1 MLRIWSWEHTWRC
14 KLFSSTLS
22 WSMIPRHP
30 TYRDIENFIRW
41 AHTCRYFEGKHQF
54 LSFKFCCKIFYYLSC
69 YVEISIVNTLKKCC
83 LKCYLSF
90 RRHQYILLS
99 FYAQWFE
106 DCLIHGVWLESKY
119 STKRKHILLPMP
131 AAAKYSATGEPRP
144 PAPTTKIDDLRR
156 FCCPAQMII
165 QSISWTLH
173 LI

>member
-1 MLRIWSWEHTWRC
+1 MQIVQLHFIMINDTQTSYIYRYWKLYKMSTYMQIFWGETSVFKLQMLLQNILLFVLLCWDIDC
-14 KLFSSTLS
+14 K
-22 WSMIPRHP
+22 H
-30 TYRDIENFIRW
+30 
-41 AHTCRYFEGKHQF
+41 
-54 LSFKFCCKIFYYLSC
+54 
-69 YVEISIVNTLKKCC
+69 CC

-106 DCLIHGVWLESKY
+106 DCLIHGVWIESKY

-165 QSISWTLH
+165 QSIPWTLH